1 MGWIFLFRDHSV
13 RDRRAANA
21 IILYEKD
28 GHKASDATVILMTM
42 ALVYKLVLVMA
53 GIGILA
59 AWYQPLKKAL

>member
-1 MGWIFLFRDHSV
+1 MRRCLLYSWVEFFIQDHSV

-42 ALVYKLVLVMA
+42 ALVYKLC
-53 GIGILA
+53 
-59 AWYQPLKKAL
+59 